1 MKIEWAKMQWL
12 LDENDV
18 TAYKV
23 AKDLGFS
30 QSMFPRWK
38 SGKCVPKYDKIEK
51 ISDYFGIDI
60 LYFYE
65 NVSTLRSEKEDF
77 VNHEMQVAYNDAV
90 ENIKDKRIYD
100 VAAGQGRINDE
111 YENTSEYSTVRIC
124 GDSMYPS
131 LHDGDL
137 VRVHHV
143 TDDIAPHDF
152 AIVKINGD
160 ESTCKHIEI
169 TNDGIW
175 LRAEN
180 NDVFEDTFYSVQ
192 EVLTVPVT
200 IIGKAVAIVERKL

>member
-1 MKIEWAKMQWL
+1 MRKYETIRRLCKERGVTVSKMERELGFSKGSLSKIDSHKPNI
-12 LDENDV
+12 D
-18 TAYKV
+18 KV
-23 AKDLGFS
+23 AKI
-30 QSMFPRWK
+30 
-38 SGKCVPKYDKIEK
+38 C
-51 ISDYFGIDI
+51 DY
-60 LYFYE
+60 L
-65 NVSTLRSEKEDF
+65 NVSPMYLFMGDEADPDDF
-77 VNHEMQVAYNDAV
+77 DEAKKYTEAINAMPPTQIE
-90 ENIKDKRIYD
+90 
-100 VAAGQGRINDE
+100 VAAGNGRINEE

-143 TDDIAPHDF
+143 TDDISPHDF

-169 TNDGIW
+169 THDGIW

-180 NDVFEDTFYSVQ
+180 KDVFEDTFYSVQ

>member
-1 MKIEWAKMQWL
+1 MGKYERIKTLCKEQGTSVAEMERTLKFARGSIAKI
-12 LDENDV
+12 DEHKPSID
-18 TAYKV
+18 KV
-23 AKDLGFS
+23 AKI
-30 QSMFPRWK
+30 
-38 SGKCVPKYDKIEK
+38 C
-51 ISDYFGIDI
+51 DY
-60 LYFYE
+60 L
-65 NVSTLRSEKEDF
+65 NVSPMYLFMGDDADLDDF
-77 VNHEMQVAYNDAV
+77 DEAKKYTDAINAMPPTQI
-90 ENIKDKRIYD
+90 E
-100 VAAGQGRINDE
+100 VAAGSGRINDE

-143 TDDIAPHDF
+143 TDDISPHDF

>member
-1 MKIEWAKMQWL
+1 MRKYDTIRRLCKERGVTVSQMERELGFSKGSISKIDAHKPSI
-12 LDENDV
+12 D
-18 TAYKV
+18 KV
-23 AKDLGFS
+23 AKI
-30 QSMFPRWK
+30 
-38 SGKCVPKYDKIEK
+38 C
-51 ISDYFGIDI
+51 DY
-60 LYFYE
+60 L
-65 NVSTLRSEKEDF
+65 NVSPMYLLMGDEADTDDF
-77 VNHEMQVAYNDAV
+77 DDA
-90 ENIKDKRIYD
+90 KRYTEAINAMPPTEIA
-100 VAAGQGRINDE
+100 VAAGNGRINEE

-152 AIVKINGD
+152 AIVKINGN

-180 NDVFEDTFYSVQ
+180 KDVFEDKFYSVQ

-200 IIGKAVAIVERKL
+200 IIGKAISIVERML

>member
-1 MKIEWAKMQWL
+1 MRKYDTIRRLCKERGVTVSQMERELGFSKGSISKIDAHKPSI
-12 LDENDV
+12 D
-18 TAYKV
+18 KV
-23 AKDLGFS
+23 AKI
-30 QSMFPRWK
+30 
-38 SGKCVPKYDKIEK
+38 C
-51 ISDYFGIDI
+51 DY
-60 LYFYE
+60 L
-65 NVSTLRSEKEDF
+65 NVSPMYLLMGDEADVDDF
-77 VNHEMQVAYNDAV
+77 DDA
-90 ENIKDKRIYD
+90 KRYTEAINAMPPTEIA
-100 VAAGQGRINDE
+100 VAAGNGRINEE

-152 AIVKINGD
+152 AIVKINGN

-180 NDVFEDTFYSVQ
+180 KDVFEDKFYSVQ

-200 IIGKAVAIVERKL
+200 IIGKAISIVERML